1 MYLSPEE
8 CGERPDQ
15 VKMKLDSMQLQYYA
29 PQGHFQGSLPA
40 SLRKERTVIATKSSP
55 HHVKTTTL
63 TVSDC

>member
-8 CGERPDQ
+8 CGERPDR
-15 VKMKLDSMQLQYYA
+15 VKMKLDSMQLSTTYA
-29 PQGHFQGSLPA
+29 PKAPSLPA